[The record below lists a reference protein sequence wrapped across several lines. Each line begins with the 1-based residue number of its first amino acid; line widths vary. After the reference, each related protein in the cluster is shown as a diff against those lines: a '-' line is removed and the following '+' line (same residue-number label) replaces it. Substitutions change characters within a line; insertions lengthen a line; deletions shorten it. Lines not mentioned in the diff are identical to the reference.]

1 MDKQFD
7 KKRLMYNK
15 SEDLYFVTY
24 NIILIL
30 YYLGSVNKEKVF
42 KDYRKLAFI
51 IPIISDDKNITI
63 LLDYYKGK
71 LNPNKNIQSVINRL
85 YYDSIENI
93 ILIRYVL
100 MILEKKEIIILVNEA
115 NKTNLYIN
123 KIEDCE
129 KLASNTMFNREASRI
144 LKLKKGVSSIRTLKY
159 ITFVDNFFKRNGV
172 AIWENY

>member
-15 SEDLYFVTY
+15 SEDLYFITY

-30 YYLGSVNKEKVF
+30 YHLKCINSKKQF
-42 KDYRKLAFI
+42 KDYRKLVFL
-51 IPIISDDKNITI
+51 IPIISDDRMTSIFI
-63 LLDYYKGK
+63 DYYKGNNK
-71 LNPNKNIQSVINRL
+71 PNKVISNVINRL

-93 ILIRYVL
+93 VLIRYIL
-100 MILEKKEIIILVNEA
+100 MILESKEIITLVNEA

-123 KIEDCE
+123 KIDVCE
-129 KLASNTMFNREASRI
+129 LLVKDSRFTKEVGRIETIKNNINR
-144 LKLKKGVSSIRTLKY
+144 LSIVNY
-159 ITFVDNFFKRNGV
+159 MTFVDNFFKGNGV